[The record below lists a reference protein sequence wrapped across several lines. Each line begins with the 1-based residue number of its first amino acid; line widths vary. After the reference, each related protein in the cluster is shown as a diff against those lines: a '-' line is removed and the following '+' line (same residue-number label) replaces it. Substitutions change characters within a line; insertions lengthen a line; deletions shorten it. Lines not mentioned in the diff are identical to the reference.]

1 VLGKKKN
8 ENEMKSLNSGNPKP
22 TKSNRDETKSSCH
35 NKNTYRKKGEVRSQR
50 KEENVIFFLEG
61 HGAMIESIARRG
73 KKKKRVIS
81 PYYCRHT

>member
-35 NKNTYRKKGEVRSQR
+35 NKNTYRKK
-50 KEENVIFFLEG
+50 
-61 HGAMIESIARRG
+61 RRG
-73 KKKKRVIS
+73 KITEERRKCHFFS
-81 PYYCRHT
+81 